1 MSTPDSIKIIKQ
13 YIASHH
19 VFTLCTTRALG
30 DIWCANCFYWFDES
44 NMRPVFLSEKHTRHA
59 QMMQENLF
67 VAGSISTQEVSVAN
81 LQGVQFTGTVS
92 LLTANDDIRARKQYC
107 LRFPVALAAIHVPL
121 WQLQLQEI
129 KMVNNQLGFGTKL
142 FWQRH

>member
-1 MSTPDSIKIIKQ
+1 GCNPTSSKFIHTWLRFGEI
-13 YIASHH
+13 
-19 VFTLCTTRALG
+19 
-30 DIWCANCFYWFDES
+30 
-44 NMRPVFLSEKHTRHA
+44 MRGSLSTRHA

-67 VAGSISTQEVSVAN
+67 VAGSISTQELSVAN

-92 LLTANDDIRARKQYC
+92 LLTDNDDIRARKQYC